1 MHTSS
6 NHVPALALRFEVIRR
21 LAPGFRH
28 RMLGRMQ
35 PIALLSHLMGKK
47 IQAGQTDDSF
57 LLTRLNELKGSIT
70 AATNATVGL
79 FSWLDPDDRSEQ
91 PLNDIVE
98 ECLDLLKMEIYNS
111 NVSFHNTIDTQALVK
126 ASKVRQVFSACV
138 LTYIDTT
145 EHASQVTLTAKQVT
159 GKIVIEMV
167 IWPGD
172 GENKALNEA
181 ATFVN
186 WEAIQLISDGVEIV
200 KTDDQVILSN
210 LT

>member
-1 MHTSS
+1 M
-6 NHVPALALRFEVIRR
+6 AIRFEVIKR

-47 IQAGQTDDSF
+47 IQAGQMDDAF
-57 LLTRLNELKGSIT
+57 MLTRLQELKGSVT
-70 AATNATVGL
+70 AATNATVDL

-91 PLNDIVE
+91 PLKEIVE

-111 NVSFHNTIDTQALVK
+111 NVSFHNAIDSQVLVK
-126 ASKVRQVFSACV
+126 VSKVRQVFSACV
-138 LTYIDTT
+138 LTYIDMT
-145 EHASQVTLTAKQVT
+145 EHAAQVTLSTKQLAGEV
-159 GKIVIEMV
+159 VLEMV
-167 IWPGD
+167 VRPDSGQ
-172 GENKALNEA
+172 NKALNED

-186 WEAIQLISDGVEIV
+186 WEAIQLISDGVKVV
-200 KTDDQVILSN
+200 KSDQQLIISH